1 MAGLRRPT
9 SLTGVL
15 SDVKLNIET
24 LQARGTTT
32 GSSVSSIT
40 PSGNDDAGSAPGI
53 SSPTPLYLYKRVIKA
68 FIYGSKVTGNTPRME
83 LYFGEDPK
91 IAQGA
96 FVQIQ
101 GINGTSTDTWEE
113 MSPAKYAVY
122 AVDTPPW
129 NDGARANQD
138 WRDTPD
144 TGNNG
149 QTVTHTIWFNP
160 DIEVPITYSTTSGR
174 ELITTRRIDS
184 VSATGSTVT
193 VNFNSTHVFREGD
206 VISVDLEGA
215 LYGRDGLF
223 KVSNVVD
230 SNTIEYELETPL
242 TSPISLSG
250 SGLGTKYVYPVA
262 HEYVEDGTIWNDT
275 SVSPAKVYVWK
286 EYRWYDT
293 ADPIGEV
300 AIEQDGIAPSPVTDL
315 DVTSS
320 LPTGSTSPV
329 LSLTWTPPTTRSNG
343 APITGF
349 LDGYDIWYKRSTET
363 VWKKEFVKDGGQ
375 AIAAHEIKDAILLQ
389 NFTYNIRVYAV
400 DIMGQYSTVA
410 TDSVLTAKY
419 AETLNAPSTPTA
431 TSKLGTITVNWDG
444 LDSSGNLPVPGVLYI
459 EFHESTTSGFT
470 PSESTLVESVPITSG
485 GNYVVLT
492 ERLFDGTTFYYYK
505 TRFVRQISPT
515 ELITSSASTQST
527 GIKVT
532 GVTGPDIVAGSIT
545 TNRLEA
551 GFVTAEL
558 LRGNIIRA
566 GAAGSNARVELKTS
580 GIFAYNSAGDPV
592 LSFDTS
598 TSVLTIGGYAQ
609 TSQIPDVSGFITGSQ
624 VNSNVT
630 SISGNAI
637 TTGTITGIVIRTA
650 ASGQR
655 IQLESSTADFYDGS
669 GYVGNIYGGTA
680 RGSRGIILSGN
691 IVVPGFFTAGT
702 IESSSGSFGSGSMG
716 TQLIVDSIR
725 RQSNGALTFTTSA
738 GTTVAYIDTS
748 NSTTTTFDTFWI
760 TGRVSAGGAYFVRS
774 SRRFK
779 TNIQNYT
786 KNLNSI
792 LDLNLVTYQVD
803 PNTYTDFAE
812 GDGPA
817 PLSET
822 EIGLIAEEVAE
833 LGLDGMV
840 VYDPR
845 NPNLPYGVDYSKIG
859 LFLVPVVRELKKELN
874 DLKDRIDNL

>member
-53 SSPTPLYLYKRVIKA
+53 SSPTAPYLYKRVIKA

-101 GINGTSTDTWEE
+101 GINGTSADTWEE

-129 NDGARANQD
+129 DNGARADQD

-149 QTVTHTIWFNP
+149 QTVTHTVWFNP

-174 ELITTRRIDS
+174 ELVTTRRIDS

-193 VNFNSTHVFREGD
+193 ITFNSTHVFRVGD
-206 VISVDLEGA
+206 VISVDLEDD

-223 KVSNVVD
+223 KVSVVVD

-250 SGLGTKYVYPVA
+250 SELGTKYVYPVA

-275 SVSPAKVYVWK
+275 GSSPAKVYVWK

-320 LPTGSTSPV
+320 LPEGSTSPV

-470 PSESTLVESVPITSG
+470 PSDSTLVESVPITNG
-485 GNYVVLT
+485 GNYIVLT

-515 ELITSSASTQST
+515 ELITSSASNQST

-566 GAAGSNARVELKTS
+566 GSAGSNARVELKTS
-580 GIFAYNSAGDPV
+580 GIYAYNSAGDPV
-592 LSFDTS
+592 LSFNTS

-630 SISGNAI
+630 SISGNSI

-655 IQLESSTADFYDGS
+655 TQLENSTIDFYNS
-669 GYVGNIYGGTA
+669 SNSQVGQIFGGTES
-680 RGSRGIILSGN
+680 GSTGIIVTGN
-691 IVVPGFFTAGT
+691 FIVRSKLTAGS
-702 IESSSGSFGSGSMG
+702 IESGSGSFGSGSMG
-716 TQLIVDSIR
+716 TELVVDKIR
-725 RQSNGALTFTTSA
+725 RQSNGQLRFTT
-738 GTTVAYIDTS
+738 GGDTTIAYIDTNATAS
-748 NSTTTTFDTFWI
+748 DSTSIWVI
-760 TGRVSAGGAYFVRS
+760 GRVSGATSYVTRS

-779 TNIQNYT
+779 TNIQNFSDPT
-786 KNLNSI
+786 EAIINLNV
-792 LDLNLVTYQVD
+792 VTYQVD
-803 PNTYTDFAE
+803 QAAVVNFAE
-812 GDGPA
+812 EDGTPELG
-817 PLSET
+817 PVEV
-822 EIGLIAEEVAE
+822 GLIAEEVVEA
-833 LGLDGMV
+833 GLHSIV
-840 VYDPR
+840 AFNKEDPS
-845 NPNLPYGVDYSKIG
+845 LVEGIDYGRIG
-859 LFLVPVVRELKKELN
+859 VLLIPVVKQLRDELN
-874 DLKDRIDNL
+874 DLKNRVDNL